1 MKMRPAKRRER
12 KSPDARQRAPDEK
25 AENNRIKRNKQN
37 KQRVR
42 KLPAGPAGQLPPLF
56 SFFSKKQ
63 KNPEACREKRHASG
77 FFREATSVFC
87 FLFIIILHI
96 LFILPLPGGGTA
108 PGYLRLSI
116 RVRSSAGRFFFSFMI
131 ASSLPDDPKDE
142 SCSHPCEISAKI
154 QSYVA
159 QLSGTS

>member
-25 AENNRIKRNKQN
+25 AENNRKNGINKINRGGGSCLPDRQFIFLLFFRFSAKN
-37 KQRVR
+37 R
-42 KLPAGPAGQLPPLF
+42 KPRRRAVF
-56 SFFSKKQ
+56 
-63 KNPEACREKRHASG
+63 RHASG
-77 FFREATSVFC
+77 VFCKETSVFC
-87 FLFIIILHI
+87 FLFT

-116 RVRSSAGRFFFSFMI
+116 RVRSSAGGFFFSFMI

>member
-37 KQRVR
+37 KQRGEEAACR
-42 KLPAGPAGQLPPLF
+42 TGSSASS
-56 SFFSKKQ
+56 SFFVFQQ
-63 KNPEACREKRHASG
+63 KTEKPRRRAVFRHASG
-77 FFREATSVFC
+77 VFCEAAFVFC
-87 FLFIIILHI
+87 FPFIIILHI

-108 PGYLRLSI
+108 PGYLRLTV